1 MSVCLESSRPRD
13 GLKLPLNRSFSE
25 PGPPTPGHLTLSPP
39 KRCKLETPSVSLPTS
54 PCAESATLQRALVLK
69 KVKTVDPD
77 GLKVKLEAA
86 RQGPK
91 TFVVL
96 DCRPFISYN
105 VNHINGA
112 INVNCSD
119 RFNRRRLQQ
128 GKATL
133 ADLATTREG
142 KDILKRRA
150 FKEVIVYDDNT
161 CDKERITAA
170 QPLLLVLSSL
180 VEDNKE
186 PSLLIGEFLLSPR
199 PRSSCDLH
207 LGLGQHC
214 RLTFVYLP
222 ILMAVTNTPYMR
234 HVPFLF

>member
-13 GLKLPLNRSFSE
+13 GLKLPLNRSYSE
-25 PGPPTPGHLTLSPP
+25 PGPPTPGHISLNPS
-39 KRCKLETPSVSLPTS
+39 KRCKLETLPSVSLPTS

-69 KVKTVDPD
+69 KVKTMDSD
-77 GLKVKLEAA
+77 GLKLKLEAA
-86 RQGPK
+86 RQGPRL
-91 TFVVL
+91 FVVL
-96 DCRPFISYN
+96 DCRPFMSYN

-112 INVNCSD
+112 ININCSD

-142 KDILKRRA
+142 KEVLKKRA
-150 FKEVIVYDDNT
+150 FREVIVYDDDT
-161 CDKERITAA
+161 CDKERITTA

-186 PSLLIGEFLLSPR
+186 PALL
-199 PRSSCDLH
+199 
-207 LGLGQHC
+207 LGKSQL
-214 RLTFVYLP
+214 
-222 ILMAVTNTPYMR
+222 
-234 HVPFLF
+234 